1 MPNSTIRRSSVLKQL
16 DIKETRSGK
25 PSTFSIA
32 FCTSSGQR
40 VFLPRAM
47 SVGLPWNLKN
57 NRQRGILPVDQDYNK
72 TGHVYPVSIDLI
84 LEFNNKEV
92 VL

>member
-1 MPNSTIRRSSVLKQL
+1 MPNSTIRRGSVLKQL
-16 DIKETRSGK
+16 DIKETRLGK
-25 PSTFSIA
+25 PATFSIS
-32 FCTSSGQR
+32 FCTSKGER

-47 SVGLPWNLKN
+47 SIGLPWNLKN
-57 NRQRGILPVDQDYNK
+57 NRQRGILPVDQDFNK

-84 LEFNNKEV
+84 LEFNNQEV

>member
-1 MPNSTIRRSSVLKQL
+1 MPNSTIRRGSVLKQL

-25 PSTFSIA
+25 PATFSIS
-32 FCTSSGQR
+32 FCTSKGER

-57 NRQRGILPVDQDYNK
+57 NRQRGILPVDQDFNK

-84 LEFNNKEV
+84 LEFNNQEV